1 MANILVGSQDETLCG
16 LLEVSLSRFD
26 HFVRLAENGKKS
38 IKLIQDDEFFDL
50 ALFDQEMTDMTAKD
64 VLTRLKEIRR
74 SVPLVM
80 IMCMEL
86 SAETVKEGVAAGAS
100 DFVVKPFNLPD
111 LVIRIEGLLKSKSLL

>member
-1 MANILVGSQDETLCG
+1 LAHILVGSQDDTLRG
-16 LLEVSLSRFD
+16 LLEVSLTRFD
-26 HFVRLAENGKKS
+26 HFVRLAENGKDS
-38 IKLIQDDEFFDL
+38 IQLIQQDEFFDL
-50 ALFDQEMTDMTAKD
+50 ALFDQEMPDMTAKD

-86 SAETVKEGVAAGAS
+86 SAETMKEGVAAGAS

-111 LVIRIEGLLKSKSLL
+111 LVIRIEGLLKSKNLL

>member
-1 MANILVGSQDETLCG
+1 MAHILVGSQDDTLRG
-16 LLEVSLSRFD
+16 LLEVSLTRFD
-26 HFVRLAENGKKS
+26 HFVRLAENGKDS
-38 IKLIQDDEFFDL
+38 IQLIQQDEFFDL
-50 ALFDQEMTDMTAKD
+50 ALFDQEMPDMTAKD

-86 SAETVKEGVAAGAS
+86 SAETMKEGVAAGAS

-111 LVIRIEGLLKSKSLL
+111 LVIRIEGLLKSKNLL